1 MDGSVAQGVSMRRR
15 VPVRSLILAA
25 GLTLAAAGLGGCGFT
40 PLYAQPGVTP
50 GLSAISI
57 AQPQGRLGFLL
68 REQLDDAFAHD
79 PNVQPQWR
87 MELVLRES
95 RSSRGVRVDNVAD
108 RFEYRVD
115 ANYSLHDIT
124 TGRRVTGGSA
134 RVAVTYANPNQPYA
148 AISGDQE
155 GQERAAAE
163 AARQIQLQLATWIAG
178 KRRVGD

>member
-1 MDGSVAQGVSMRRR
+1 MRRR
-15 VPVRSLILAA
+15 AAVLAA
-25 GLTLAAAGLGGCGFT
+25 VLLAAAGLGGCGFT
-40 PLYAQPGVTP
+40 PLYAAPGVTP

-79 PNVQPQWR
+79 PNVPPQWR
-87 MELVLRES
+87 MELVLHEN
-95 RSSRGVRVDNVAD
+95 RSSMGVRIDNVAD
-108 RFEYRVD
+108 RFVYRVD

-124 TGRRVTGGSA
+124 TGRRVTGGST
-134 RVAVTYANPNQPYA
+134 RVSVTYANPNQPYA

-178 KRRVGD
+178 QRRVGD